1 MKTIHLYIP
10 ANHFL
15 PELPGG
21 SLQYLRYGPYLR
33 ERSIK
38 ITVLTSRRPE
48 HDIDNFEVNGIEV
61 RRVSIPEP
69 NDFLADLLALT
80 KIAAEEI
87 KKSNI
92 RKRACIQ
99 PIGTFAYSRRSVLE
113 MWRIRSAGIPLLR
126 HFTEV
131 PELMPCSRIRSL
143 RNRLSN
149 RAGLSPYSRLLMC
162 SHVMGRAFQDFSG
175 ISDRRIEVIP
185 NGIDRDVFRP
195 GEYAAKPDRR
205 RALGLPVEGPLVLSV
220 CSIIS
225 RKGVDL
231 LVDAWERV
239 LAKHPDA
246 TFVIVGSDFVRP
258 TLRDS
263 TERKEAADFIEKIR
277 FAISRL
283 SRPGSVILTGE
294 VANVEEYYRAADLF
308 VFASLK
314 EGLPSAVLEAM
325 SSGLPSVLAPFH
337 GFPAPGEEYG
347 IPDVHFLPASHDP
360 ASLAAGILRLLASET
375 ERRRIGNSASGWIA
389 ETQNMEYAAD
399 RLATVYRSVCGGERV
414 QCHAR

>member
-33 ERSIK
+33 ERGIK
-38 ITVLTSRRPE
+38 ITVLTSRKPE
-48 HDIDNFEVNGIEV
+48 HDIDNFEINGIEV

-69 NDFLADLLALT
+69 NDFLEDLLALT

-87 KKSNI
+87 KRSNI

-131 PELMPCSRIRSL
+131 PELVPCSRTRSL

-149 RAGLSPYSRLLMC
+149 RVGLSPYSRLLMC
-162 SHVMGRAFQDFSG
+162 SYVMGRAFQAFSG

-220 CSIIS
+220 CSITS

-231 LVDAWERV
+231 LVEAWERV

-246 TFVIVGSDFVRP
+246 TFAIVGSDFVRP
-258 TLRDS
+258 TLSDS

-294 VANVEEYYRAADLF
+294 VADVEEYYHAADLF

-325 SSGLPSVLAPFH
+325 SSGLPAVLAPFH
-337 GFPAPGEEYG
+337 GFPEPGEEYG
-347 IPDVHFLPASHDP
+347 TPGIHFIPVSHDP
-360 ASLAAGILRLLASET
+360 GCIAEAINRLLESPE
-375 ERRRIGNSASGWIA
+375 ERSRIGFAAAAWIDQ
-389 ETQNMEYAAD
+389 TQRMDHAAD
-399 RLATVYRSVCGGERV
+399 RLAAVYRSVSRD
-414 QCHAR
+414 A

>member
-1 MKTIHLYIP
+1 
-10 ANHFL
+10 
-15 PELPGG
+15 
-21 SLQYLRYGPYLR
+21 
-33 ERSIK
+33 
-38 ITVLTSRRPE
+38 
-48 HDIDNFEVNGIEV
+48 
-61 RRVSIPEP
+61 
-69 NDFLADLLALT
+69 
-80 KIAAEEI
+80 
-87 KKSNI
+87 
-92 RKRACIQ
+92 
-99 PIGTFAYSRRSVLE
+99 

-195 GEYAAKPDRR
+195 GEYAAKPDCR

-220 CSIIS
+220 CSVIS

-347 IPDVHFLPASHDP
+347 IPGVHFLPASHDP

-375 ERRRIGNSASGWIA
+375 ERRSIGNSASGWIA